1 MKKLLIYALLLT
13 LLVTFVSATDFT
25 VKTTAI
31 KEVIDIEDVASF
43 ELAIKNFGVSD
54 SFRVYYN
61 GVEWDIPVVSLDLQH
76 KEQKT
81 ITVNARPLYVN
92 NGQHAI
98 TLNVKS
104 AEGNEVEKI
113 PLIINVREKDI
124 SSYQPSVGVVILM
137 PEETS
142 PDSDLPITLIFK
154 NKNPLELDDIEVS
167 VESSQFS
174 ETKSISLE
182 STTSTQ
188 VGEASFD
195 LVLPL
200 ESTLIAEPLLI
211 TFTLSHQDEIIYQN
225 QKSVNVVGFSPDFVV
240 EKRVEKSFFRV
251 TEDIAVKNSGNQ
263 NKKQVFKLK
272 TSVIK
277 DLFSSETPDASILK
291 EDGARYLF
299 WELDLE
305 PGEEFEL
312 VVVRNYRPFLLFL
325 LILIIVI
332 TLYFSL
338 RSPLALNKTAEV
350 FKKDEGGISMLKVRL
365 KLKNISEKTVSDV
378 KIYDAIP
385 HLAGY
390 VQEEHVGSLTPI
402 KVLKHQHKGTL
413 IKWEIPVLE
422 GFEERI
428 ISYKIQAQLKILGGL
443 TLPAASGRFKTLKGK
458 DRFSKSNI
466 FKLLLKSKDSE
477 KKQQ

>member
-211 TFTLSHQDEIIYQN
+211 TFT
-225 QKSVNVVGFSPDFVV
+225 
-240 EKRVEKSFFRV
+240 
-251 TEDIAVKNSGNQ
+251 
-263 NKKQVFKLK
+263 
-272 TSVIK
+272 
-277 DLFSSETPDASILK
+277 
-291 EDGARYLF
+291 
-299 WELDLE
+299 
-305 PGEEFEL
+305 
-312 VVVRNYRPFLLFL
+312 
-325 LILIIVI
+325 
-332 TLYFSL
+332 
-338 RSPLALNKTAEV
+338 
-350 FKKDEGGISMLKVRL
+350 
-365 KLKNISEKTVSDV
+365 
-378 KIYDAIP
+378 
-385 HLAGY
+385 
-390 VQEEHVGSLTPI
+390 
-402 KVLKHQHKGTL
+402 
-413 IKWEIPVLE
+413 
-422 GFEERI
+422 
-428 ISYKIQAQLKILGGL
+428 
-443 TLPAASGRFKTLKGK
+443 
-458 DRFSKSNI
+458 
-466 FKLLLKSKDSE
+466 
-477 KKQQ
+477 